1 MCFPKSN
8 AAIILFVSLIFTG
21 LNLNAQELLI
31 KDNNNT
37 SYNFDSFKLDL
48 LVRKDSLYKAT
59 ILLNEAIRFSKKNNL
74 KSAEAK
80 SYHGLA
86 HVFAKM
92 SNFKQA
98 ESYHIKAFKI
108 FDSLNDNKG
117 RDIALSGLIN
127 TYTQGK
133 NYRKFDSI
141 YPKAQQLSK
150 TLNSEIYFVNLEN
163 KLKRYYFD
171 FKNKNMLEVSEVGLD
186 LLKATDFNSLT
197 NSKDYY
203 SENLKQN
210 LTQSFKY
217 YNAIANVKLNHK
229 NPDNYKLLF
238 KVDEDEL
245 KASLQTGINSSRKLA
260 TFNYYK
266 YLYYTNAKK
275 NLDSANKYILKSDNY
290 KYIALNYIED
300 KNIRNGDLVFKI
312 INAEQQLELTKELQ
326 NKDAKSSHVFL
337 ISTIIMSVLFII
349 TLSIFY
355 FYFKAK
361 RNIAIINTALKASN
375 SKLISI
381 DKDRLE
387 FFSILSHE
395 LRTPIYGI
403 SGLATLID
411 QETDTIKKQSYLDSL
426 ISSSNYLSILIDNI
440 LQANRLKFENK
451 TLRLKPD
458 KIKKIVSYV
467 INTVTIAARDKG
479 LDVNVHIDDSDENEY
494 ILVDKVAFSQILINL
509 AYNAIRY
516 TKEGHI
522 TINVFEKSRNGKD
535 ITLRFEVK
543 DTGIGIKEE
552 HRPIVFSAFENKT
565 FLNKNSSGSG
575 LGLYIVKTLL
585 KSHNSDIDFI
595 STPNKG
601 TCFFFEIKFQL
612 SMAVEKKRITA
623 ILPQRDMHVLVVDD
637 NKINLLITKKNI
649 EKIGGYS
656 CQTISNGKEAISI
669 VKEKDFDMIFMDINM
684 PDMDGYEVTKHIR
697 MFNSSIPIL
706 ALTALN
712 SAEISTKAEA
722 AGIDQ
727 IITKPYV
734 FEDFKAIVTSYEDSE
749 NQSNIIDAEAM

>member
-1 MCFPKSN
+1 MCLPKSN
-8 AAIILFVSLIFTG
+8 AVIILLACLIITG
-21 LNLNAQELLI
+21 LNLNAQELLLT
-31 KDNNNT
+31 KENNT
-37 SYNFDSFKLDL
+37 SFNFDSSKLDL
-48 LVRKDSLYKAT
+48 LVSKDSLYQAT
-59 ILLNEAIRFSKKNNL
+59 ILLNETISFSKKHNL

-80 SYHGLA
+80 SYNGLA
-86 HVFAKM
+86 DVFAKM

-98 ESYHIKAFKI
+98 ENYHFRAYKI
-108 FDSLNDNKG
+108 YDSLDDNKG
-117 RDIALSGLIN
+117 RDRALSGLIH
-127 TYTQGK
+127 TYTEDK
-133 NYRKFDSI
+133 NFNKFDSI
-141 YPKAQQLSK
+141 YPKAQKLSK
-150 TLNSEIYFVNLEN
+150 ALNSEIYFINLEN
-163 KLKRYYFD
+163 KLKRDYYD
-171 FKNKNMLEVSEVGLD
+171 FKNESLLEISTDGL
-186 LLKATDFNSLT
+186 KAIEATDFESLT
-197 NSKDYY
+197 NSIDYHPK
-203 SENLKQN
+203 NLKQN
-210 LTQSFKY
+210 LIQSFKY
-217 YNAIANVKLNHK
+217 YNAIAHVKQNQT

-238 KVDEDEL
+238 AINEDEL
-245 KASLQTGINSSRKLA
+245 KASFQTNINSSRKLA

-266 YLYYTNAKK
+266 FLYYTDAKK
-275 NLDSANKYILKSDNY
+275 DLDSANKYILKSDKY
-290 KYIALNYIED
+290 KYYALNQIEN

-312 INAEQQLELTKELQ
+312 INAEQKLELAKELQ
-326 NKDAKSSHVFL
+326 IKDAKSSQVFL
-337 ISTIIMSVLFII
+337 ISTIITTGLLLI
-349 TLSIFY
+349 TLSFCY

-361 RNIAIINTALKASN
+361 RNVAVINNALTASN
-375 SKLISI
+375 AKLISI

-411 QETDTIKKQSYLDSL
+411 QENDPNKKQSYLDSL

-451 TLRLKPD
+451 NLRLKPD
-458 KIKKIVSYV
+458 KIKKIVNYV

-479 LDVNVHIDDSDENEY
+479 LDVNVHIDDSDENEC

-522 TINVFEKSRNGKD
+522 TINVFEKSRNGNE

-552 HRPIVFSAFENKT
+552 HRPIVFSAFENKA

-585 KSHNSDIDFI
+585 KSHNSDIDFV

-601 TCFFFEIKFQL
+601 TCFFFEITFQL
-612 SMAVEKKRITA
+612 SISTENQIKPA
-623 ILPQRDMHVLVVDD
+623 ILPQRDHHVLVVDD

-649 EKIGGYS
+649 EKIEGYS

-669 VKEKDFDMIFMDINM
+669 VKEKDFDMILMDINM

-697 MFNSSIPIL
+697 MFNPNIPIL

-712 SAEISTKAEA
+712 SSEISTKADT
-722 AGIDQ
+722 AGINQ
-727 IITKPYV
+727 IITKPYL
-734 FEDFKAIVTSYEDSE
+734 FEDFKAIVTSYSTNP
-749 NQSNIIDAEAM
+749 NQFNIIDAEAI